1 MDQNIEISVMEY
13 YARPWYYPFMPPTLF
28 KALEEA
34 FLNDQQVAVVSK
46 AEYEQMMKEYRSQ
59 LAN

>member
-1 MDQNIEISVMEY
+1 MEQIEISVMEY

-34 FLNDQQVAVVSK
+34 FLNDQKIARVSK
-46 AEYEQMMKEYRSQ
+46 ADYEQMMRDYRSQ

>member
-1 MDQNIEISVMEY
+1 MEKIEISVMEY
-13 YARPWYYPFMPPTLF
+13 YARPWYYPFMPPPLF

-34 FLNDQQVAVVSK
+34 FLNDQQTACVSK
-46 AEYEQMMKEYRSQ
+46 ADYEQMMSEYRSQ

>member
-1 MDQNIEISVMEY
+1 MEKIEILVMEY

-34 FLNDQQVAVVSK
+34 FLNDQKTARVNK
-46 AEYEQMMKEYRSQ
+46 ADYEQMMQEYKSQ

>member
-1 MDQNIEISVMEY
+1 MEQNIEISVMEY
-13 YARPWYYPFMPPTLF
+13 YARPWYYPFMPAALF

-34 FLNDQQVAVVSK
+34 FLNDQPTAVVNK
-46 AEYEQMMKEYRSQ
+46 AEYDQMMNRYRSQ

>member
-1 MDQNIEISVMEY
+1 MEKIEISVMEY
-13 YARPWYYPFMPPTLF
+13 YARPWYYPFMPQSLF

-34 FLNDQQVAVVSK
+34 FLNDQKTARVSK
-46 AEYEQMMKEYRSQ
+46 AEYEQMMREYRSQ

>member
-1 MDQNIEISVMEY
+1 MEKIEISVVEY
-13 YARPWYYPFMPPTLF
+13 YARPWYYPFMPAALF

-34 FLNDQQVAVVSK
+34 FLNDQPTAVVSK
-46 AEYEQMMKEYRSQ
+46 AEYELMMKRYRNQ

>member
-1 MDQNIEISVMEY
+1 MEY

>member
-1 MDQNIEISVMEY
+1 MEY
-13 YARPWYYPFMPPTLF
+13 YARPWYYPFMPPPLF

-34 FLNDQQVAVVSK
+34 FLNDQQTACVSK
-46 AEYEQMMKEYRSQ
+46 ADYELMMKEYRSQ

>member
-1 MDQNIEISVMEY
+1 MEKIEISVMEY
-13 YARPWYYPFMPPTLF
+13 YARPWYYPFMPSMLF

-34 FLNDQQVAVVSK
+34 FLNDQPTAVVSK
-46 AEYEQMMKEYRSQ
+46 AEYELMMNRYRNQ